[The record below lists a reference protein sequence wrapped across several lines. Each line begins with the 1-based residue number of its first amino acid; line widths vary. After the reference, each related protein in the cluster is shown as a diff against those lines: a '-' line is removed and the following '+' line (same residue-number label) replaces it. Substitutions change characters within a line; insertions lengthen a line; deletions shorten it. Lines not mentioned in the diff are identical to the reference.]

1 MPNNKHL
8 DLTDRTTIETELD
21 KGSSFKTIALALD
34 KDPSTISKEVKL
46 HLTIETVGG
55 FRRKYNA
62 CVNRFSCEKRMIC
75 RICNASRH
83 FKFCKNCGLCNAF
96 CSDFVAYDC
105 PRLNKPPYVCNGCK
119 SRPGCT
125 LKKHLYHAG
134 IANRAIVDIDWIESE
149 EITVGG
155 LDNVDASVFDGF
167 DYVALGHIHGPQD
180 IEPEWIRYCGTP
192 LKYSFSESGQ
202 VKSVTMVDM
211 GEKGD
216 VKVRLVPLEPV
227 KELTQIRGN
236 FDEVASSKYYA
247 GTTLQDDYLKVVLTD
262 EDDIPD
268 AMGKLR
274 MIYHNIVKM
283 EYDNTRTR
291 HRAEIEAEEDVESK
305 SPIML
310 FGELFE
316 QQNGQPMTEEQQAY
330 IAGLIEEIWEDER

>member
-134 IANRAIVDIDWIESE
+134 IANDAYRSMLSDSRIGISLSEDELRHIDAIVSPLLLQRQSPHQQRYSDDQRTFPLSAHRFRPHNRE
-149 EITVGG
+149 EYRSSQK
-155 LDNVDASVFDGF
+155 D
-167 DYVALGHIHGPQD
+167 
-180 IEPEWIRYCGTP
+180 P
-192 LKYSFSESGQ
+192 LSLTKEENCSQSRQ
-202 VKSVTMVDM
+202 
-211 GEKGD
+211 
-216 VKVRLVPLEPV
+216 KVP
-227 KELTQIRGN
+227 
-236 FDEVASSKYYA
+236 
-247 GTTLQDDYLKVVLTD
+247 
-262 EDDIPD
+262 
-268 AMGKLR
+268 
-274 MIYHNIVKM
+274 
-283 EYDNTRTR
+283 
-291 HRAEIEAEEDVESK
+291 HRKD
-305 SPIML
+305 
-310 FGELFE
+310 F
-316 QQNGQPMTEEQQAY
+316 
-330 IAGLIEEIWEDER
+330 